1 VSAQYQVTGSSAA
14 SISASIEAGV
24 RGGDFQTGS
33 ALPPVRVLAGALHVS
48 PATVAKAYQELRN
61 RGVLETIG
69 RQTTRVRARPA
80 VAMPRSSLRL
90 PVPPGMVDLS
100 AGDPDVRLL
109 PRLGPHLRTVAGQLG
124 DPIGYA
130 ASGALPEFVDVARAR
145 FAADGVPVTDA
156 AITVTSGTLDAI
168 ERLLT
173 AHLSPGDSVAVE
185 DPGWANLLDLAAA
198 LGLTV
203 VPVAVDDEGPL
214 PDQLAAALAKGV
226 RAVVITTRA
235 QNPLGAAVSGERAA
249 ALRPVLARHPDVLL
263 IEDDHAAELAGV
275 GLHCLSGTTTAWAF
289 VRSASKPYG
298 PDLRIAVLAGD
309 EATVARVVGR
319 MRIGTGWVSTMV
331 QRLLLVL
338 WQQQAVTSAIAS
350 AAESY
355 DHRRLALRDALSARG
370 LRAHGTTG
378 INLWVLVPDETRT
391 VGALRDAGYAVA
403 PGSLFR
409 IEAPPGIRIT
419 VSPLSDADVRPLADA
434 VAAAAHPS
442 GAAVESR

>member
-1 VSAQYQVTGSSAA
+1 MSVQYQVTGSSAA
-14 SISASIEAGV
+14 AISASIEAGV
-24 RGGDFQTGS
+24 RGGDFQTGA

-80 VAMPRSSLRL
+80 VAMPRSALRL

-124 DPIGYA
+124 NPIGYA

-145 FAADGVPVTDA
+145 FAADGVPVADA
-156 AITVTSGTLDAI
+156 AVTVTSGTLDAI

-173 AHLSPGDSVAVE
+173 AHLRPGDAVAVE
-185 DPGWANLLDLAAA
+185 DPGWANLLDLVAA
-198 LGLTV
+198 LGLRA

-214 PDQLAAALAKGV
+214 PDQLAAALATGA

-235 QNPLGAAVSGERAA
+235 QNPLGATVSAERAA
-249 ALRPVLARHPDVLL
+249 ALRPILAGHPDVLL

-275 GLHCLSGTTTAWAF
+275 GLHCLSGSTTAWAF

-319 MRIGTGWVSTMV
+319 MRIGTGWVSTML

-338 WQQQAVTSAIAS
+338 WQQQSVTATIAS

-355 DHRRLALRDALSARG
+355 DRRRLALRDALSARG
-370 LRAHGTTG
+370 LRAQGTTG
-378 INLWVLVPDETRT
+378 INLWVGVPDETRT

-409 IEAPPGIRIT
+409 VAAPSGIRIT
-419 VSPLSDADVRPLADA
+419 ISPLTDADVSPLADA
-434 VAAAAHPS
+434 VAAAAHPR
-442 GAAVESR
+442 GAATESR

>member
-1 VSAQYQVTGSSAA
+1 VSAQYQFTGSSAA
-14 SISASIEAGV
+14 SISASIEAGI
-24 RGGDFQTGS
+24 RGGDFQTGA

-48 PATVAKAYQELRN
+48 PGTVAKAYQELRN

-69 RQTTRVRARPA
+69 RQTTRVRVRPA

-109 PRLGPHLRTVAGQLG
+109 PRLGPHLRAVAGQV
-124 DPIGYA
+124 DSPVGYA

-145 FAADGVPVTDA
+145 LAADGVPVDDA
-156 AITVTSGTLDAI
+156 AITVTAGTLDAI

-173 AHLSPGDSVAVE
+173 AHLRPGDPIAVE
-185 DPGWANLLDLAAA
+185 DPGWANLLDLVAAI
-198 LGLTV
+198 GLTV

-235 QNPLGAAVSGERAA
+235 QNPLGAAVSADRAA
-249 ALRPVLARHPDVLL
+249 MLRPVLAEYPDVLL

-275 GLHCLSGTTTAWAF
+275 GLHCLSGVTKAWAF

-319 MRIGTGWVSTMV
+319 MRIGAGWVSTV
-331 QRLLLVL
+331 LQRLLLVL
-338 WQQQAVTSAIAS
+338 WQQRAVTAAIAS
-350 AAESY
+350 AGKSY
-355 DHRRLALRDALSARG
+355 DGRRVALREALSARG
-370 LRAHGTTG
+370 LAALGTTG
-378 INLWVLVPDETRT
+378 INLWVRVPDETRT

-409 IEAPPGIRIT
+409 VAAPPGIRIT
-419 VSPLSDADVRPLADA
+419 VSPLSDADVGPLADA
-434 VAAAAHPS
+434 VAAAAHPV
-442 GAAVESR
+442 GVAGQSR